1 MVYCDKEHYSL
12 ENWEDS
18 RMDED
23 DRDYK
28 LFLEGNLLGFE
39 ELVIRYKDHLIY
51 FIQRYVKDIY
61 TAEDLAQ
68 DTFVDVYLHKERY
81 QLKNNFKT
89 YLFTIGRNKA
99 VDYIRKYSRVT
110 TMEDVEELYEEESL
124 EGIIIKKDD
133 ATRIHSN
140 IKKLKRDYQVAIIL
154 IDFEELTYKEAAK
167 VLNKTVSQIKIL
179 IYRAR
184 KALGKLLEEGE
195 YSYEK

>member
-1 MVYCDKEHYSL
+1 
-12 ENWEDS
+12 
-18 RMDED
+18 MDED

-81 QLKNNFKT
+81 RLKNNFKT

-110 TMEDVEELYEEESL
+110 TMEDVEELHEEESL